1 MPQASTISRQAGAD
15 VTPRPRSGEPASV
28 SVTRLAWRRRIAK
41 ATRWLHIYGSM
52 VSLALVLFFAATGI
66 TLNHQD
72 WFAGHEVTAE
82 RRGTMTASWL
92 AGDVDKLAVV
102 EFLRANAGIHGALA
116 DFRIDD
122 QQCDV
127 VFKGPGY
134 AATAL
139 IERSTGRFDLT
150 ESRLGVAAIMNDLHK
165 GRDTG
170 RVWSVVIDLSAA
182 VLVFISL
189 TGLILLYF
197 VHKYRVAGIILG
209 GVGALA
215 SYLVYAI
222 WVP

>member
-1 MPQASTISRQAGAD
+1 MPHSSTINRQAL
-15 VTPRPRSGEPASV
+15 GEPSRRETAIRPAAVSV
-28 SVTRLAWRRRIAK
+28 SRLAWRRRIAK
-41 ATRWLHIYGSM
+41 AARWLHIYGSM
-52 VSLALVLFFAATGI
+52 VSLALVLFFSVTGI

-72 WFAGHEVTAE
+72 WFAGREATAE
-82 RRGTMTASWL
+82 RHGSVTAAWL
-92 AGDVDKLAVV
+92 AGAVDQLRVV
-102 EFLRANAGIHGALA
+102 EYLRADAGLHGALA

-122 QQCDV
+122 QQCEV

-134 AATAL
+134 AATVL
-139 IERSTGRFDLT
+139 INRATGSFDLT
-150 ESRLGVAAIMNDLHK
+150 ESRLGLAAIVNDLHK

-197 VHKYRVAGIILG
+197 VHKYRVAGAILCAA
-209 GVGALA
+209 GALA
-215 SYLVYAI
+215 GYLVYAI